1 MGMPPDLA
9 LCSQEPWE
17 KAYSNSS
24 QFTLSALFGREG
36 KKMRRPAF
44 DSFYPQ
50 VRNIRAVKLISVSNH
65 MVNFSSVGVT
75 ASQINVE

>member
-17 KAYSNSS
+17 KVYASAS
-24 QFTLSALFGREG
+24 QLALSALFGREG
-36 KKMRRPAF
+36 NKMGRPAF
-44 DSFYPQ
+44 DSFYLQ
-50 VRNIRAVKLISVSNH
+50 VRNTRAVKLISVSNQL
-65 MVNFSSVGVT
+65 VNFSSVGVT